1 MEELIKTTNKLI
13 ALAAKT
19 SKKPKQ
25 VVRKLMTTWIMN
37 ITSDNLIHHE
47 DFGRYSRK
55 AINFLALPNYHIT
68 KSEDKWFVEDIIRA
82 AYSYI
87 IGDKEAVDEWIDET
101 NKAYETWESKI
112 EVDIDTKDN

>member
-1 MEELIKTTNKLI
+1 MEELTKTTNKLI

-47 DFGRYSRK
+47 DFGRYTPN
-55 AINFLALPNYHIT
+55 AIKFLALPNYHSRM
-68 KSEDKWFVEDIIRA
+68 SEDKWFVDDIIRA

-87 IGDKEAVDEWIDET
+87 IGDKETVDEWIDET

-112 EVDIDTKDN
+112 EIDIDTNDN